1 MGAVVAGRIRD
12 GSEDPGRAPGAGP
25 PAGGAG

>member
-1 MGAVVAGRIRD
+1 MGAVVADRIRV

-25 PAGGAG
+25 SAGGTG